1 MGPQGHCTQS
11 EGIEEQCVFYESQ
24 NLFIP
29 TRFFFFPC
37 NALKGIDMK
46 MMNNVVHT
54 QNFPFGGICA
64 NVPNRTQL
72 PSSTALLCVLSSVL
86 NRISFFSRC
95 SVPNFRIF

>member
-1 MGPQGHCTQS
+1 MSFMNLKIYSSPQG
-11 EGIEEQCVFYESQ
+11 
-24 NLFIP
+24 
-29 TRFFFFPC
+29 FFFPC